1 MENNLIYTTRSRQDL
16 DDIWDYISFD
26 LQNLPSAERILNRI
40 MDAAEQ
46 LKLFPES
53 GALLSSVAPLDH
65 ELYLDERFLVS
76 GKYLIF
82 IMLFGTIFILTASS
96 TAGGIICGFCS
107 GTLCRKNKLFCRAS
121 RNVFDRFISGTA
133 GNLHFSAVPLVFS
146 APRVIICLRFP
157 LFRKNLHFRCCP
169 PKQCAMLRKTASPR
183 KR

>member
-82 IMLFGTIFILTASS
+82 YHAFRNDIYIDRVLYGGRDYLEKQGYICRTERRMNSRFGNTV
-96 TAGGIICGFCS
+96 
-107 GTLCRKNKLFCRAS
+107 CRTPAQIAAEKAMARES
-121 RNVFDRFISGTA
+121 
-133 GNLHFSAVPLVFS
+133 VPRHRDCM
-146 APRVIICLRFP
+146 APSYMC
-157 LFRKNLHFRCCP
+157 KD
-169 PKQCAMLRKTASPR
+169 
-183 KR
+183 

>member
-46 LKLFPES
+46 LKLFLES

-82 IMLFGTIFILTASS
+82 YHAFRNDIYIDRVLYGGRDYLRVLF
-96 TAGGIICGFCS
+96 
-107 GTLCRKNKLFCRAS
+107 RD
-121 RNVFDRFISGTA
+121 VFDRFISGTA
-133 GNLHFSAVPLVFS
+133 GNLHFFGGATCIF
-146 APRVIICLRFP
+146 LRRA
-157 LFRKNLHFRCCP
+157 L
-169 PKQCAMLRKTASPR
+169 
-183 KR
+183 

>member
-96 TAGGIICGFCS
+96 TAGGIICGF
-107 GTLCRKNKLFCRAS
+107 
-121 RNVFDRFISGTA
+121 
-133 GNLHFSAVPLVFS
+133 
-146 APRVIICLRFP
+146 
-157 LFRKNLHFRCCP
+157 LFRDAL
-169 PKQCAMLRKTASPR
+169 QEE
-183 KR
+183 

>member
-82 IMLFGTIFILTASS
+82 YHAFRNDIYIDRVLYGGRDYLRVLF
-96 TAGGIICGFCS
+96 
-107 GTLCRKNKLFCRAS
+107 RD
-121 RNVFDRFISGTA
+121 VFDRFISGTA
-133 GNLHFSAVPLVFS
+133 GNLPFFGGATCIF
-146 APRVIICLRFP
+146 LRRA
-157 LFRKNLHFRCCP
+157 L
-169 PKQCAMLRKTASPR
+169 
-183 KR
+183 